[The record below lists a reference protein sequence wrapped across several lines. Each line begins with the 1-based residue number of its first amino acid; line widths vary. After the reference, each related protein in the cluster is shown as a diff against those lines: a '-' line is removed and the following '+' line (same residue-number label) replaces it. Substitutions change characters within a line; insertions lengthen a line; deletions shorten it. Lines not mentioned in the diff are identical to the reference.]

1 MMKRTR
7 QMNLMMTMMMTTTV
21 WMKATTYP
29 KTKMKELQW
38 KNLQTQNFPLD
49 AFAMSDYASVDSPGL
64 VDFVSDFAASAD
76 VAVAVVDLT

>member
-7 QMNLMMTMMMTTTV
+7 QMNLMTTMMMMTTV
-21 WMKATTYP
+21 WMKTTTYT

-38 KNLQTQNFPLD
+38 KNLQTQNFALD
-49 AFAMSDYASVDSPGL
+49 AFAVSDCASVDSTVL